1 MNEKQLMALVK
12 KNAAKAAKAA
22 DAEKKGR
29 PSYDPT
35 LEATRSK
42 SADETGESQRMFK
55 EMKKRE
61 F

>member
-42 SADETGESQRMFK
+42 GEDETGESQRIFK
-55 EMKKRE
+55 EMKRRE

>member
-12 KNAAKAAKAA
+12 KNAAKAAKAEKRPRPPY
-22 DAEKKGR
+22 DA
-29 PSYDPT
+29 T
-35 LEATRSK
+35 LEATRS
-42 SADETGESQRMFK
+42 AGEDETGESQRMFK